1 MGRKRLWR
9 VWAKALGAKE
19 SSCHREADMVALMR
33 TFIFASYLA
42 TNAFIIA
49 GVIRHWNDNIPL
61 AGVEPAPLGLLRS
74 APTTSWAT
82 RA

>member
-1 MGRKRLWR
+1 MSRKGLWR

-61 AGVEPAPLGLLRS
+61 AGVEPAPLGLLGS